1 MTEEQIKTWR
11 KHRDIAKKIEDPVQ
25 RQIALDKLYEE
36 KDDLMQDCFY
46 KQSKRIKEVV
56 AMQEDLQKDLKQ
68 SKEKLTDIDSSMNE
82 MKFGINVIKEKL
94 QKNDD
99 ITYRLNEH
107 AIEVKGMKKAIK
119 LIWIIATS
127 GGAGI
132 LIWLIKMVS
141 Q

>member
-36 KDDLMQDCFY
+36 KDDLMQECFF
-46 KQSKRIKEVV
+46 KQSKRIKDVV
-56 AMQEDLQKDLKQ
+56 AMQEDMNKDLKQ
-68 SKEKLTDIDSSMNE
+68 TKEKLTDIDGSMNE

-99 ITYRLNEH
+99 VTYRLNED
-107 AIEVKGMKKAIK
+107 AIEVKGMKKAIN

-127 GGAGI
+127 GGAGF
-132 LIWLIKMVS
+132 LIWFLNMLK
-141 Q
+141 

>member
-56 AMQEDLQKDLKQ
+56 AMQESLNKDLKQ
-68 SKEKLTDIDSSMNE
+68 SKEKLNDIDSSVNE
-82 MKFGINVIKEKL
+82 MKFGINVIKEQL

-107 AIEVKGMKKAIK
+107 AIEVKGMKKAIN

-127 GGAGI
+127 GGAGF
-132 LIWLIKMVS
+132 LIWILNMLK
-141 Q
+141 

>member
-56 AMQEDLQKDLKQ
+56 AMQEDLNKDLKQ
-68 SKEKLTDIDSSMNE
+68 SKEKLTDIDSSVNE
-82 MKFGINVIKEKL
+82 MKFGINVIKEQL

-99 ITYRLNEH
+99 ITYKLNEH
-107 AIEVKGMKKAIK
+107 AIEVKGMKKVIN

-127 GGAGI
+127 GGAGF
-132 LIWLIKMVS
+132 LIWILNMLK
-141 Q
+141 

>member
-1 MTEEQIKTWR
+1 
-11 KHRDIAKKIEDPVQ
+11 
-25 RQIALDKLYEE
+25 
-36 KDDLMQDCFY
+36 
-46 KQSKRIKEVV
+46 
-56 AMQEDLQKDLKQ
+56 MQEGMNKDLKQ
-68 SKEKLTDIDSSMNE
+68 SKEKLADIDSSMNE

-127 GGAGI
+127 GGAGF
-132 LIWLIKMVS
+132 LIWILNMIK
-141 Q
+141 